1 MLVNRWMDKVQFIQ
15 TMEYESPIKMNEVQM
30 HIADERQKRIK
41 QGKPDT
47 EGYLLYDFVYRNCAD
62 KVNL

>member
-1 MLVNRWMDKVQFIQ
+1 MLVNWWMDKVQFIQ

-30 HIADERQKRIK
+30 HIADERQKHIK

-47 EGYLLYDFVYRNCAD
+47 EGYLLYDSQ
-62 KVNL
+62 